1 MAINQIFKTK
11 IIKANKGFNKTIK
24 NLKRS
29 RRILREKS
37 KKRTIKTN
45 RTKILWV
52 QTQSPKNKNRILES
66 KVQVM

>member
-29 RRILREKS
+29 HKISREKS

-52 QTQSPKNKNRILES
+52 QTQSPKNKNLILES
-66 KVQVM
+66 KAQVM